1 LVFLQKIFHAIQILL
16 SAKEGRAQ
24 LSEEDVKVV
33 AMLIVFDKL
42 DLFEPQISKVT
53 ALHLVTV
60 VVEGSC
66 RGNEVLLFELI
77 VR

>member
-1 LVFLQKIFHAIQILL
+1 
-16 SAKEGRAQ
+16 
-24 LSEEDVKVV
+24 
-33 AMLIVFDKL
+33 MLIVFDKL
-42 DLFEPQISKVT
+42 DLFEPQVSKVT

-66 RGNEVLLFELI
+66 RGNEVLLFELV